1 MDRTFQNN
9 SFLNSTYVD
18 KSRNDT
24 IAAAATAM
32 STAGIGIIRVSGPDA
47 VRICAELYTNAKGE
61 HDLQDHAANT
71 IVFGFIEDRKGNR
84 IDEVMISVFKAPH
97 SYTTEDTV
105 EINSHGGTYLLNRIL
120 DLVLRGGARLAD
132 PGEFTKRAFLGGRID
147 LSRAEAVMDLIA
159 SQNEFARKTALAQ
172 LGGIVS

>member
-105 EINSHGGTYLLNRIL
+105 EINST
-120 DLVLRGGARLAD
+120 
-132 PGEFTKRAFLGGRID
+132 
-147 LSRAEAVMDLIA
+147 AEPIY
-159 SQNEFARKTALAQ
+159 
-172 LGGIVS
+172 